1 PPRKAPLSVPLSPHC
16 STGTSNN
23 APTPTKPWNCWNAN
37 VKPHAA
43 KQPPSPRHPRGHRR
57 RRELPATPRK
67 PPPWGIP
74 PAVFHPPPVA
84 RTPPSGR
91 PFRYRPAPTPHT
103 RPPAPPRPPP
113 PAGHPPPAPARR
125 PLPARPR
132 RTASPRPLRAAGLRG
147 HRPVH
152 THRLPHRRA
161 RAGHRVHQHHPP
173 AVGPPPGEPHTP
185 RPTHPTLHPPPQ

>member
-57 RRELPATPRK
+57 RRELPVTPRK
-67 PPPWGIP
+67 PPPRGIP

-84 RTPPSGR
+84 RNPLSGR

-103 RPPAPPRPPP
+103 RPSAPPGPHTPDRKPPHTPDRRHPGPPAGTHPPADPRRPPRTPAPPPSSRP
-113 PAGHPPPAPARR
+113 
-125 PLPARPR
+125 
-132 RTASPRPLRAAGLRG
+132 
-147 HRPVH
+147 
-152 THRLPHRRA
+152 
-161 RAGHRVHQHHPP
+161 
-173 AVGPPPGEPHTP
+173 TP
-185 RPTHPTLHPPPQ
+185 R